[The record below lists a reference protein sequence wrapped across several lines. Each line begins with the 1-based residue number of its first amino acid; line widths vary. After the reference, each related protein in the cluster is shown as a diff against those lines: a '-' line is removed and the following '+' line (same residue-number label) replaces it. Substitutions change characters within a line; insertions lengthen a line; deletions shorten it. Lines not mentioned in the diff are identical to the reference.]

1 MATRDRLALSPD
13 ERALQATLRDFLAEQ
28 FPAPARRTAIDS
40 ETGFS
45 KALHDRLVQEL
56 GLGGLA
62 VPEEYGGLGLT
73 AAEASVVHA
82 ELGRVLYCGPF
93 LAGCLAATALVSAT
107 AVRSATGDL
116 ARSRWLPGLASGSL
130 TGTVAVADQDGRW
143 HDGDIIVAAEQTADG
158 WQLTGSRWYVLAGQ
172 VADVCVVPAV
182 SAAGL
187 GLYVVELPAAR
198 VTAEPMPALDLTR
211 RLSTVEFRRAPAVQI
226 AEGEAA
232 RDALNTIRADFDL
245 ATAAEATGGIG
256 WCLDTAVSYAKD
268 RCQFGRPIGSFQ
280 AVAHQCADML
290 ADLQAASA
298 SARYAAA
305 ATAENT
311 ADAALATKVAVLRAG
326 EGYRNAAEATIHV
339 LGGIGFTWEHDAHL
353 YYRRAWSAQQLAGG
367 AQAHRAA
374 IADLAGL

>member
-1 MATRDRLALSPD
+1 MATRDRLALSQD
-13 ERALQATLRDFLAEQ
+13 ERALQATLRDFMAEQ
-28 FPAPARRTAIDS
+28 FPASARRVAVDS

-45 KALHDRLVQEL
+45 AALHDRLVQEL
-56 GLGGLA
+56 GLGGLL
-62 VPEEYGGLGLT
+62 VPEEHGGLGLT

-82 ELGRVLYCGPF
+82 ELGRALYGGPF
-93 LAGCLAATALVSAT
+93 LAGCLAATAVLSA
-107 AVRSATGDL
+107 SDDF
-116 ARSRWLPGLASGSL
+116 ARSRWLPGLASGAL
-130 TGTVAVADQDGRW
+130 TGTVAAAGQDGRW
-143 HDGDIIVAAEQTADG
+143 HDGDSTVRAERTADG
-158 WQLTGSRWYVLAGQ
+158 WQLTGTRWYVLAGQ

-187 GLYVVELPAAR
+187 GLYLAELPGTGF
-198 VTAEPMPALDLTR
+198 TASPMPGLDLTR
-211 RLSTVEFRRAPAVQI
+211 RLSRVDFCRVPAVQI
-226 AEGEAA
+226 AEAEAA
-232 RDALNTIRADFDL
+232 GHALVKVQAEFNL

-268 RCQFGRPIGSFQ
+268 RYQFGRPIGSFQ

-305 ATAENT
+305 ATAENA
-311 ADAALATKVAVLRAG
+311 ADAALATRVAVLRAG
-326 EGYRNAAEATIHV
+326 EAYRSATEATIHV

-367 AQAHRAA
+367 AGAHRAA